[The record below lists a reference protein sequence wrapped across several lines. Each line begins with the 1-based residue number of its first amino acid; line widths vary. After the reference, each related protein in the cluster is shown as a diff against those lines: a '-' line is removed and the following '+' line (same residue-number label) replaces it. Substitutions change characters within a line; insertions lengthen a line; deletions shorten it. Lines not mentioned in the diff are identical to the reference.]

1 MRYRIADGKEEHMK
15 NFDIIMLEKLNIVLV
30 LILDCESPFDHL
42 QEIVEELKRN
52 KYEGT
57 VVFDELLH
65 SGNNDERFIICNFA
79 DRNFVTDSFQFYS
92 VPKQHMIR
100 GYMNAYL
107 KRNSES
113 LRVSGL
119 GSHQIGLIE
128 KGCVV

>member
-1 MRYRIADGKEEHMK
+1 MK

-65 SGNNDERFIICNFA
+65 
-79 DRNFVTDSFQFYS
+79 
-92 VPKQHMIR
+92 
-100 GYMNAYL
+100 L
-107 KRNSES
+107 S
-113 LRVSGL
+113 LI
-119 GSHQIGLIE
+119 HI
-128 KGCVV
+128 

>member
-1 MRYRIADGKEEHMK
+1 MRYRIDDGKEGHMK
-15 NFDIIMLEKLNIVLV
+15 NFDIITLEKQNIVLV

-42 QEIVEELKRN
+42 QEIAEELKRN

-65 SGNNDERFIICNFA
+65 SGNNDERFIICNYA
-79 DRNFVTDSFQFYS
+79 EGSFVTDSFQFYS
-92 VPKQHMIR
+92 VPKQHTIR

-107 KRNSES
+107 KEDSES

-119 GSHQIGLIE
+119 GSRQIGLIE